1 MAGIDPSVIKKA
13 EAALEVLSRITKVD
27 SAYVFGSQVEGRA
40 DEWSDVD
47 LAVFI
52 EGLDSWSL
60 RDRVG
65 AAVEVQKTVGD
76 DVEVHFF
83 PSLAARVPAPAS
95 FADWILAHGV
105 ELSMV

>member
-1 MAGIDPSVIKKA
+1 MARIDPSVTEKA
-13 EAALEVLSRITKVD
+13 KAALEVLSRMTEVD
-27 SAYVFGSQVEGRA
+27 SAYLFGSQVEGRS
-40 DEWSDVD
+40 DEWSDID

-65 AAVEVQKTVGD
+65 AAVEVQKAVGD

-83 PSLAARVPAPAS
+83 PALAAREPPPAS
-95 FADWILAHGV
+95 FADWILTHGV
-105 ELSMV
+105 ELSRA